1 MASKHATAL
10 LGIAF
15 MIAVGIV
22 LRCNH
27 LMDVTSRSPD
37 ERTYTF
43 FAQQIAT
50 DGFGAIPKLFKVYVS
65 RKELWDFPP
74 PVRITYPIIGAVV
87 MVATGWKDFDATVA
101 VSFVSSCL
109 SLFVLAWIGLRFF
122 NPWMALAAVT
132 FLAFSVSELGSA
144 RRAWQDCTFGLFGL
158 LLMYVTCELTRD
170 PRRPLWYL
178 VFFVLGALSLLTK
191 QTGLISY
198 GLCALWALWVF
209 AVQERYWRG
218 TAFLILGGLASLAA
232 TLAIWSLAAG
242 GVDTAISALDH
253 SFHPGDAAIFYM
265 KSVTSG
271 PWYQFF
277 DVLWL
282 TGPFPAV
289 MAAVGAAAIICGRT
303 RSGRE
308 GDLGSVIDE
317 RAAICAMVLALGFVS
332 FAGFFPYMQSLRFI
346 TPANGAYCLIAAL
359 GLCYLLGLAKE
370 NLPALLSAAVFLIA
384 IGTIL
389 VTSANDYD
397 TFKSVVVRSGM
408 QDLAAVPIR
417 QRAGRD

>member
-1 MASKHATAL
+1 M
-10 LGIAF
+10 
-15 MIAVGIV
+15 
-22 LRCNH
+22 R
-27 LMDVTSRSPD
+27 
-37 ERTYTF
+37 
-43 FAQQIAT
+43 
-50 DGFGAIPKLFKVYVS
+50 
-65 RKELWDFPP
+65 
-74 PVRITYPIIGAVV
+74 
-87 MVATGWKDFDATVA
+87 
-101 VSFVSSCL
+101 
-109 SLFVLAWIGLRFF
+109 
-122 NPWMALAAVT
+122 
-132 FLAFSVSELGSA
+132 
-144 RRAWQDCTFGLFGL
+144 
-158 LLMYVTCELTRD
+158 
-170 PRRPLWYL
+170 
-178 VFFVLGALSLLTK
+178 
-191 QTGLISY
+191 
-198 GLCALWALWVF
+198 
-209 AVQERYWRG
+209 
-218 TAFLILGGLASLAA
+218 
-232 TLAIWSLAAG
+232 
-242 GVDTAISALDH
+242 
-253 SFHPGDAAIFYM
+253 

-282 TGPFPAV
+282 TGPFTAV

-308 GDLGSVIDE
+308 GDLGSVVDE